1 MTDIVEAMFLEVERH
16 LNQISKIF
24 KPGTRLTFIART
36 PGNNEADVLITI
48 DTEGE
53 LIELLKRRKAAAIQ
67 AKVEKK

>member
-24 KPGTRLTFIART
+24 KRGTRLTFIART
-36 PGNNEADVLITI
+36 PGNDEADVLITI
-48 DTEGE
+48 DTEDE